1 LKHITKRFHRIIR
14 RKQLHDCPFLRW
26 CDVKMSE
33 AFFAISSSSVFCPSN
48 RSSSRIRSLFS
59 SKRRS
64 CPKAC
69 AAFSRNCA
77 FQEANNCGLIWCSR
91 QTSAAVLAPLKTSS
105 TTRALNSAL
114 NARRFRM
121 TFPFLG
127 LILLHLQTCPSFG
140 AHYRI
145 FKRVVLHNISKSY
158 C

>member
-1 LKHITKRFHRIIR
+1 
-14 RKQLHDCPFLRW
+14 
-26 CDVKMSE
+26 
-33 AFFAISSSSVFCPSN
+33 SSSVFCPSN

-64 CPKAC
+64 CPEAC
-69 AAFSRNCA
+69 AAFCRNCA

-140 AHYRI
+140 AHYT
-145 FKRVVLHNISKSY
+145 FVVLRFTDVPTVILPSVPSPSLIFEPEVVLYTYCPCPSSKV
-158 C
+158 